1 VQLPDPLAG
10 RLERLVATAQAE
22 ERSPSV
28 VAAVVRDVFEV
39 SGTPCELV
47 AFVE

>member
-22 ERSPSV
+22 QRSPSV
-28 VAAVVRDVFEV
+28 VAAVVRGGRTIWQTSLGVADVE
-39 SGTPCELV
+39 G
-47 AFVE
+47 